1 MSHRKKEMEVAPATK
16 KVPPRLSLIN
26 LQKVSTPVNPKTA
39 RLNREKMK
47 VDLLKTQLKNAKISS
62 SIITPSLEFRTIQ
75 HRVAKPRSQRK

>member
-1 MSHRKKEMEVAPATK
+1 MEVPPTVK

-26 LQKVSTPVNPKTA
+26 LQKVSTAVNPKNT

-47 VDLLKTQLKNAKISS
+47 VDLLKTQLKNANITS
-62 SIITPSLEFRTIQ
+62 SITTPSLEFRTIQ